1 MLRNVSWVALALG
14 CGTSAAPP
22 TTVSTD
28 TGTAVEDVAADDVAL
43 AETAAPCGVK
53 VGDVLCDVAL
63 EGHFRDGVAD
73 GLATESAYGA
83 ISLGEALA
91 KGTQKYALV
100 WTSAYW

>member
-1 MLRNVSWVALALG
+1 MSWFALAVG
-14 CGTSAAPP
+14 CGTSAPP

-28 TGTAVEDVAADDVAL
+28 TGAAVEDVAAVDVAT
-43 AETAAPCGVK
+43 AETAGPCGDK

-83 ISLGEALA
+83 ISLAEALA
-91 KGTQKYALV
+91 KGTQKYALI